1 MPKLGNKTA
10 VITGATMG
18 MGLAA
23 ARLLAAEGA
32 HVYITGRR
40 EDRLDQAVAAIQSA
54 APGRV
59 TGMEADSGS
68 PADLDRAATGA
79 PAGGRTRP

>member
-1 MPKLGNKTA
+1 MPKLASKTA

-40 EDRLDQAVAAIQSA
+40 KDRLDQAVQAMAAHQA
-54 APGRV
+54 APWPV
-59 TGMEADSGS
+59 TVP
-68 PADLDRAATGA
+68 PA
-79 PAGGRTRP
+79 